1 MAAAGT
7 DATRRTHGRP
17 SPAVVSALLE
27 RCDGYVRET
36 ARMLWNWRLG
46 YAAGRDDGWRD
57 GYAQAEADMAA
68 SWHRAMYP
76 AARPEAHRR
85 ESAARRLAAAEAGC
99 RRDAADHE
107 RAFVARA
114 YATPARMRSEPE
126 QAAVQLYPPPES
138 ARPRHLRSVG
148 PVGRG

>member
-1 MAAAGT
+1 MATDGARRSLLDRSDERDGWIRRVLASWREGFRAG
-7 DATRRTHGRP
+7 H
-17 SPAVVSALLE
+17 AVGWQ
-27 RCDGYVRET
+27 DGYD
-36 ARMLWNWRLG
+36 A
-46 YAAGRDDGWRD
+46 
-57 GYAQAEADMAA
+57 AEADMAA
-68 SWHRAMYP
+68 SWHSAVYP

-148 PVGRG
+148 PVERG